1 MIAHLRIIKNRI
13 ILMEETMLQF
23 FFRHLGISGFIAC
36 MILLLIPMPALMVDI
51 LYAIVCVFSIFVL
64 CITIKHSEDFMTL
77 PRVLLFLS
85 LWILAIAISFT
96 RTILDNTR
104 SVLYK
109 YIEILNFN
117 SVVNIILAVVLLTGT
132 LILVKRGAERVV
144 ETAARFSLDT
154 MPQQMFDVDNRLSKG
169 EITPEEAAEQK
180 DKIRKDIDFCSNI
193 DGSTK
198 FIAGL
203 AKALIFMY
211 IVSIIGGCL
220 VNIFYNNMTVW
231 QAIFPVS
238 FISLLNVVLGVVPI
252 IMESVAVV
260 YAIRH

>member
-1 MIAHLRIIKNRI
+1 
-13 ILMEETMLQF
+13 MLEF
-23 FFRHLGISGFIAC
+23 FFRHLRLSGTIAC
-36 MILLLIPMPALMVDI
+36 MILLFVPMPPLMVDI
-51 LYAIVCVFSIFVL
+51 LYAIVWVLSIFVL
-64 CITIKHSEDFMTL
+64 CITIKYSEDFMSL

-109 YIEILNFN
+109 YIEVLNFN
-117 SVVNIILAVVLLTGT
+117 SGINIVLAVVLLTGT
-132 LILVKRGAERVV
+132 YILVKRSVGRVV

-154 MPQQMFDVDNRLSKG
+154 MPQRMFDVDNRLSKG
-169 EITPEEAAEQK
+169 EITSDEANEKK

-220 VNIFYNNMTVW
+220 VNVLYNNMTVW
-231 QAIFPVS
+231 QATRPVS
-238 FISLLNVVLGVVPI
+238 FISLWNVILGVVPI
-252 IMESVAVV
+252 IMESIAVV

>member
-1 MIAHLRIIKNRI
+1 
-13 ILMEETMLQF
+13 MLEF
-23 FFRHLGISGFIAC
+23 FFRHLRLSGSIAC
-36 MILLLIPMPALMVDI
+36 MILLFVPMPPLMVDI
-51 LYAIVCVFSIFVL
+51 LYAIVWVISIFVL

-132 LILVKRGAERVV
+132 LILVKRVSERVV

-238 FISLLNVVLGVVPI
+238 FISLWNVVLGVVPI
-252 IMESVAVV
+252 ILESVAVV

>member
-1 MIAHLRIIKNRI
+1 MKG
-13 ILMEETMLQF
+13 F
-23 FFRHLGISGFIAC
+23 FFRYLGISGFIAC

-51 LYAIVCVFSIFVL
+51 LYAIVWGASIFILLV
-64 CITIKHSEDFMTL
+64 TVSSEEQFIAL
-77 PRVLLFLS
+77 PRLLLFNS
-85 LWILAIAISFT
+85 MWILAIAISFT
-96 RTILDNTR
+96 RTILTDTR

-109 YIEILNFN
+109 YISVLNFN
-117 SVVNIILAVVLLTGT
+117 WVVNIVLAVVLLVGT
-132 LILVKRGAERVV
+132 LILVKRGAGRVV

-154 MPQQMFDVDNRLSKG
+154 MPQRMFDVDNRLSKG
-169 EITPEEAAEQK
+169 EITSDEANEKK

-211 IVSIIGGCL
+211 IVSMIGGCL

-238 FISLLNVVLGVVPI
+238 FISLWNVVLGVVPI
-252 IMESVAVV
+252 ILESIAVV

>member
-1 MIAHLRIIKNRI
+1 
-13 ILMEETMLQF
+13 MLEF
-23 FFRHLGISGFIAC
+23 FFRNLRLSGTIAC
-36 MILLLIPMPALMVDI
+36 MILLFVPMPPLMVDI
-51 LYAIVCVFSIFVL
+51 LYAIVWVLSIFVL
-64 CITIKHSEDFMTL
+64 CITIKYSEDFLSL

-117 SVVNIILAVVLLTGT
+117 SVVNIVLAVVLLTGT
-132 LILVKRGAERVV
+132 YILVKRGAGRVV

-180 DKIRKDIDFCSNI
+180 DKIRKDIDFCSNM

-211 IVSIIGGCL
+211 IVSMLGGCL

-252 IMESVAVV
+252 ILESVAVV

>member
-1 MIAHLRIIKNRI
+1 MKW
-13 ILMEETMLQF
+13 F
-23 FFRHLGISGFIAC
+23 FFRHLRISGTIAC
-36 MILLLIPMPALMVDI
+36 LVLLLIPMSALMVDI
-51 LYAIVCVFSIFVL
+51 LYAIVWMVSVL
-64 CITIKHSEDFMTL
+64 VLGMTIKYPQDFRTL

-109 YIEILNFN
+109 YIEVLNFN
-117 SVVNIILAVVLLTGT
+117 SVVNIVLAVVLLTGT
-132 LILVKRGAERVV
+132 YILVKRGAGRVV

-169 EITPEEAAEQK
+169 EITSDEANEKK

-231 QAIFPVS
+231 QAILPVS
-238 FISLLNVVLGVVPI
+238 FISLWNVILGVVPI
-252 IMESVAVV
+252 ILESAAVV

>member
-1 MIAHLRIIKNRI
+1 
-13 ILMEETMLQF
+13 MLQF
-23 FFRHLGISGFIAC
+23 FFRHLRISGTIAC
-36 MILLLIPMPALMVDI
+36 LVLLFIPMPALMVDI
-51 LYAIVCVFSIFVL
+51 LYAIVWVISVFVL
-64 CITIKHSEDFMTL
+64 CLTIKHSEDFMTL

-85 LWILAIAISFT
+85 MWILAIAISFT

-109 YIEILNFN
+109 YIEVLNFN
-117 SVVNIILAVVLLTGT
+117 CVVNIVLAVVLLTGPY
-132 LILVKRGAERVV
+132 ILVKRGDHKITRV
-144 ETAARFSLDT
+144 AASFSLDT
-154 MPQQMFDVDNRLSKG
+154 MPQRMFDVDNRLSKG

-180 DKIRKDIDFCSNI
+180 DKIRKDIDFCSNM
-193 DGSTK
+193 DGSAK

-211 IVSIIGGCL
+211 LVSMVGGCL
-220 VNIFYNNMTVW
+220 VNVLYNNMTVW
-231 QAIFPVS
+231 QAILPIS
-238 FISLLNVVLGVVPI
+238 FISLWNVVLGVVPI

>member
-1 MIAHLRIIKNRI
+1 
-13 ILMEETMLQF
+13 MLQF
-23 FFRHLGISGFIAC
+23 FFRYLGISGFIAC

-51 LYAIVCVFSIFVL
+51 LYAIVWMVSVL
-64 CITIKHSEDFMTL
+64 VLGMTIKYPQDFRTL

-96 RTILDNTR
+96 RTILTDTR
-104 SVLYK
+104 SILYK

-117 SVVNIILAVVLLTGT
+117 SVVNIVLAVMLLTGT
-132 LILVKRGAERVV
+132 YILVKRGAGRVV
-144 ETAARFSLDT
+144 ETAARFSLDA
-154 MPQQMFDVDNRLSKG
+154 MPQRMFDVDNRLSKG
-169 EITPEEAAEQK
+169 EISPEEAAEQK
-180 DKIRKDIDFCSNI
+180 DKIRKDVDFCSNM
-193 DGSTK
+193 DGSDK

-211 IVSIIGGCL
+211 LVSMVGGCL
-220 VNIFYNNMTVW
+220 VNVLYNNMTVW

-238 FISLLNVVLGVVPI
+238 FISLWNVVLGVVPI
-252 IMESVAVV
+252 ILESIAVV

>member
-1 MIAHLRIIKNRI
+1 
-13 ILMEETMLQF
+13 MLQF
-23 FFRHLGISGFIAC
+23 FFRHLGIAGTIAC
-36 MILLLIPMPALMVDI
+36 FVLLCIPMPALMVDI
-51 LYAIVCVFSIFVL
+51 LYAIVWMVSIFVL

-109 YIEILNFN
+109 YIEVLNFN
-117 SVVNIILAVVLLTGT
+117 SVVNIVLAVVLLTGT
-132 LILVKRGAERVV
+132 YILVKRGAGRVV

-169 EITPEEAAEQK
+169 EITSDEANEKK

-193 DGSTK
+193 DGSTT

-211 IVSIIGGCL
+211 IVSMIGGCL

-238 FISLLNVVLGVVPI
+238 FISLWNVVLGVVPI
-252 IMESVAVV
+252 IMESVAIV